1 MATPV
6 GNSAANASG
15 NGPATG
21 YLLKLLLFTLFM
33 LIYVISINLCTN
45 FISLFQVIE
54 ILLVY
59 TFSFGIKLYPKL
71 PYFLTIK
78 VTPYS
83 NLLVYHNLENMSA
96 WIEDREKKVNISI
109 CIKFFHN
116 RYYICYDSNTC
127 RSTGRHA
134 SE

>member
-1 MATPV
+1 MATLV

-59 TFSFGIKLYPKL
+59 TFSFGIKLCPKL
-71 PYFLTIK
+71 PNFLTIQN
-78 VTPYS
+78 PYHLNRLS
-83 NLLVYHNLENMSA
+83 VANFAATIKLNAFDDFNYKLCRELLILWLTVVDTKIH
-96 WIEDREKKVNISI
+96 
-109 CIKFFHN
+109 
-116 RYYICYDSNTC
+116 
-127 RSTGRHA
+127 
-134 SE
+134 

>member
-6 GNSAANASG
+6 GNSAANASV

-96 WIEDREKKVNISI
+96 WIEDREKKS
-109 CIKFFHN
+109 K
-116 RYYICYDSNTC
+116 YKYMY
-127 RSTGRHA
+127 
-134 SE
+134 